1 MTRPA
6 LLLATA
12 ITALAASAVL
22 TGCDVSVDLDGV
34 DPGDRATEERSITDV
49 SAVELATTGTLS
61 LGVGDEP
68 SLTITAGESV
78 LDRLTTEITGDTLV
92 IDLPGSWRNPG
103 RIDYD
108 LVLPALSSVT
118 LSGSD
123 AVDGDIGGTGAI
135 ELRINGSGEIELD
148 EIEASDL
155 TVTIDG
161 SGAVEVDD
169 VVAGG
174 TTVLVDGSG
183 AVTLDGSTDTL
194 DVAIPGSGDVRLADL
209 EARDAVVRIDGS
221 GEAEVHATGTLD
233 AAIGGSGRIAYAGD
247 PDVTRDIEGSG
258 EIEEA

>member
-1 MTRPA
+1 MSRRT
-6 LLLATA
+6 LLLSTAT
-12 ITALAASAVL
+12 TALAASVVL
-22 TGCDVSVDLDGV
+22 TGCDVNVDLGGN
-34 DPGDRATEERSITDV
+34 DPGDRTTEERSITDV
-49 SAVELATTGTLS
+49 SAVELATTGSLS
-61 LGVGDEP
+61 LSVGDEP
-68 SLTITAGESV
+68 SLTITAGENV

-92 IDLPGSWRNPG
+92 IDLPGSWRNP

-118 LSGSD
+118 LSGSG
-123 AVDGDIGGTGAI
+123 AVDGDIGGTGDI
-135 ELRINGSGEIELD
+135 ELRINGSGEIQLD

-169 VVAGG
+169 VVAGA
-174 TTVLVDGSG
+174 TVVRVDGSG

-194 DVAIPGSGDVRLADL
+194 DVAIPGSGDVRLSGL

-233 AAIGGSGRIAYAGD
+233 AAIGGSGRIAYSGD
-247 PDVTRDIEGSG
+247 PDVTRDIDGSG
-258 EIEEA
+258 EIEES